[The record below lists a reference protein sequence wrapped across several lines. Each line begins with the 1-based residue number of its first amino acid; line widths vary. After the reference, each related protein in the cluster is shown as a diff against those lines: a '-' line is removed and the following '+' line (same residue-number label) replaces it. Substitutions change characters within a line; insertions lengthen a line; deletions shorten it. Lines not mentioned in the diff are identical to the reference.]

1 MKGCSIQEIHAITF
15 KRIAFS
21 DRHMAFF
28 SRAIHVLD
36 TVIYINHDIIDVNLH
51 GLLLLNLCNNIRK
64 SVCVIIFLDIL

>member
-21 DRHMAFF
+21 DRLMAFF

-36 TVIYINHDIIDVNLH
+36 TVIYINHDIIMKIW
-51 GLLLLNLCNNIRK
+51 GG
-64 SVCVIIFLDIL
+64 S